1 MKHYLMFDMG
11 TGNSR
16 VSLVSSDGKI
26 LGLRNFSNTY
36 YRDNSYEDGQY
47 FVPNEWADKLLG
59 GCRDLCR
66 QFPDILI
73 NGISAAGA
81 RQSFVLI
88 DRDGD
93 AFIGL
98 PNIDNRG
105 RAYMSPLKQYPD
117 IYSISG
123 KWITEDFGAG
133 KLLGFRKVYPD
144 QYARIAKIT
153 SLSEWIGYLLT
164 GCICMEYSQASES
177 QLYDIQKK
185 DWSEKL
191 CEYYGFD
198 MMILPELKAGGT
210 ILAKIDKKYQS
221 SLNLSD
227 DAVFIVGGA
236 DTQTAIRQTDVSN
249 GDIAIVSGTTSPIVS
264 LTEKYINDP
273 YERLWMDAD
282 LGGNRFL
289 MEMNPGVTGMNYQRM
304 KDAFCPDLSYDQL
317 ENYYDG
323 MTEYACTASFNSLL
337 FYQKHGF
344 KYGGF
349 FMRSPL
355 QANVN
360 RQEMMYAV
368 LGDIACG
375 IYEELWRNIKITG
388 NNPERIYGCGGG
400 FQSKTL
406 CNMIASLANK
416 KLVLKHGYNQATVL
430 GLVNIANSTF
440 CEKSGNHSEIVE
452 YEPDPN
458 NLIHR
463 YYKKWLENRNRIIEG
478 D

>member
-1 MKHYLMFDMG
+1 MKYYLMFDMG

-36 YRDNSYEDGQY
+36 YRDNNYEDGQY
-47 FVPNEWADKLLG
+47 FIPDEWAEKLMG
-59 GCRDLCR
+59 GCIDLCR
-66 QFPDILI
+66 QFRDIRI
-73 NGISAAGA
+73 DGISAAGA

-88 DRDGD
+88 DRDGN

-105 RAYMSPLKQYPD
+105 RAYMKPLKQHPD

-153 SLSEWIGYLLT
+153 SLSEWIGYLFT
-164 GCICMEYSQASES
+164 GYICMEYSHASES

-191 CEYYGFD
+191 CGYYGFD
-198 MMILPELKAGGT
+198 IKIVPELKAGGT
-210 ILAKIDKKYQS
+210 ILGKIHKKYQS
-221 SLNLSD
+221 ALNLSD
-227 DAVFIVGGA
+227 NAVFIVGGA
-236 DTQTAIRQTDVSN
+236 DTQTAIRQTDVSK

-264 LTEKYINDP
+264 LTDNYINDP
-273 YERLWMDAD
+273 DERLWMDAD
-282 LGGNRFL
+282 LGGNGFL

-304 KDAFCPDLSYDQL
+304 KDAFCPDISYDQL

-323 MTEYACTASFNSLL
+323 MRDFACTASFNSLL
-337 FYQKHGF
+337 FYEKHGL

-355 QANVN
+355 QLNVN

-388 NNPERIYGCGGG
+388 NDTERIYGCGGG

-416 KLVLKHGYNQATVL
+416 KLVLKHGYNQATVF
-430 GLVNIANSTF
+430 GLVNVANSTL
-440 CEKSGNHSEIVE
+440 CEESGNNPEIVE

-458 NLIHR
+458 NLIHS
-463 YYKKWLENRNRIIEG
+463 YYKKWMENRKRIIQG
-478 D
+478 